1 MKKRKKNS
9 RITVSVLMLLL
20 SILFTACGKAGS
32 SQPQE
37 RIPSGEQNLPA
48 PEQETSAAM
57 ATPVP
62 TEDTSPVIRVEAVF
76 LEEAHVLP
84 ENATA
89 KSVINLGRSLAILWT
104 DGTREEVG
112 VVPYTLDEEG
122 APCLGRLQQLSFELP
137 FEDCLSY
144 ALSTAGDG
152 CFYLLC
158 GDSRE
163 GAALSLAVL
172 GFDSDGNLTGTMEIP
187 EWSQKT
193 VDSFCAATNGRLF
206 IAQSNQ
212 AFVYEWGVGLV
223 ESLQLDMPA
232 TCVQLTN
239 KGIVISGFTLE
250 TRMFKYQLLDT
261 ESLQLMDLDVY
272 AMEPA
277 ETYDEL
283 WNCLIQGSCG
293 SCQSLDGR
301 LLVNQNGLICA
312 VDLDAAT
319 KELLMGWNEGGNV
332 NSVAGPSCQIGEKA
346 FACTLDGK
354 LMLSWQGVV
363 EKHESGRVRV
373 GLVSRSS
380 NGSLMRYLAAAK
392 GADSPYTIETQ
403 EFFLNDEAS
412 MTKFN
417 AELADGAFDL
427 VIFCQIFSIGSSQ
440 FDDLYPYLDSDT
452 ELCRK
457 DFLPGLL
464 EGMSVN
470 GKLPQLCSATQI
482 FTMAGKEALVGD
494 GRGLTVSVCEQIV
507 RDNNDVQSVFDNK
520 LSDESSLRYDTLQN
534 LAWMA
539 ACSFVDKNTASC
551 SFDSPEFKALLEL
564 CGNIRANPDST
575 GDDFLLYVAQTS
587 NAGSLEYL
595 TERLGPCSYVG
606 YPDGGDGVH
615 YFFTAMADHAAMA
628 IPGGSQNKSA
638 AWGVIKYLLSENQ
651 QWNVAGEIG
660 SMPVTRSV
668 VEEYN
673 RQNFSG
679 EQCEKFFDLLER
691 THYVQTGADT
701 TIREII
707 METCRPYLAGDKSLE
722 ETVDLL
728 QSKVSI
734 YLAEQYG

>member
-1 MKKRKKNS
+1 MSPR
-9 RITVSVLMLLL
+9 RVYFFLAAMAVALAC
-20 SILFTACGKAGS
+20 FTACGKLEDLKL
-32 SQPQE
+32 QE
-37 RIPSGEQNLPA
+37 QSVANGQYTPETKNDTGAVMDTPA
-48 PEQETSAAM
+48 H
-57 ATPVP
+57 
-62 TEDTSPVIRVEAVF
+62 TEDTSPVIRVETVF
-76 LEEAHVLP
+76 QEETHILP
-84 ENATA
+84 NNITV
-89 KSVINLGRSLAILWT
+89 KSVINLGQSLAILWT
-104 DGTREEVG
+104 DGTQEELG
-112 VVPYTLDEEG
+112 LVPYTLDDEG
-122 APCLGRLQQLSFELP
+122 TPSLGQLQQLSFNLP

-152 CFYLLC
+152 RFYLLC

-163 GAALSLAVL
+163 GTALNLAVL
-172 GFDSDGNLTGTMEIP
+172 GFDGNGNLTGTMEIP

-193 VDSFCAATNGRLF
+193 VDSFCAATNGILL

-232 TCVQLTN
+232 TCIQLTN
-239 KGIVISGFTLE
+239 KGIVISGFTME
-250 TRMFKYQLLDT
+250 TRMFKYQLFDT

-272 AMEPA
+272 AMEPT
-277 ETYDEL
+277 EIYDEL

-301 LLVNQNGLICA
+301 LLINQNGLICA

-332 NSVAGPSCQIGEKA
+332 NSVAGPSCQIGEKT

-354 LMLSWQGVV
+354 LILSWQGVV
-363 EKHESGRVRV
+363 EKRESGRVRV

-403 EFFLNDEAS
+403 EFFLDDVAS
-412 MTKFN
+412 MAKFN
-417 AELADGAFDL
+417 AELAEGAFDL
-427 VIFCQIFSIGSSQ
+427 VIFCQTFGIGSSQ
-440 FDDLYPYLDSDT
+440 LDDLYPYLDSDT
-452 ELCRK
+452 ELCRE

-470 GKLPQLCSATQI
+470 GKLSQLYSATQI

-494 GRGLTVSVCEQIV
+494 GHGLTVSDCEQIV
-507 RDNNDVQSVFDNK
+507 RDNNDVQSVLDNK
-520 LSDESSLRYDTLQN
+520 LSDESTLRYETLQN
-534 LAWMA
+534 MAWTA

-551 SFDSPEFKALLEL
+551 SFNSPEFEALLEL
-564 CGNIRANPDST
+564 CGNIKANPDST
-575 GDDFLLYVAQTS
+575 GDDFLLYVTQTS

-606 YPDGGDGVH
+606 YPDGKDGVH
-615 YFFTAMADHAAMA
+615 YFSTDMADHAAMA
-628 IPGGSQNKSA
+628 IPRGSQNKSA

-651 QWNVAGEIG
+651 QWNVASEIG
-660 SMPVTRSV
+660 SMPVIQSV
-668 VEEYN
+668 AEEYN
-673 RQNFSG
+673 RKNFSE

-691 THYVQTGADT
+691 THYVQTGADA

-707 METCRPYLAGDKSLE
+707 METCQPYLAGDKSLE
-722 ETVDLL
+722 ETTKLL
-728 QSKVSI
+728 QSRVSI
-734 YLAEQYG
+734 YMAEQYG